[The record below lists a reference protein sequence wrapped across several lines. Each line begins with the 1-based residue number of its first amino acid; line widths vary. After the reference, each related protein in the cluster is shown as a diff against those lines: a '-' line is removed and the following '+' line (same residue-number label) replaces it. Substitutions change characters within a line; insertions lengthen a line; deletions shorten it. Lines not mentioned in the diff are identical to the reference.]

1 MISGITSTRA
11 GKYRELMGGIGSG
24 RRGGS
29 GRNTVESCRSLDI
42 NKLQRSGC
50 LEPGWAGAWQWT
62 RDGQQI
68 ACINLRAEVDRLHH
82 SYRVRVAGGAWQD
95 VVFGSARAA

>member
-1 MISGITSTRA
+1 
-11 GKYRELMGGIGSG
+11 
-24 RRGGS
+24 
-29 GRNTVESCRSLDI
+29 NTVESCRSLDI

-68 ACINLRAEVDRLHH
+68 ACINLRAEVDRLHL
-82 SYRVRVAGGAWQD
+82 SYRVRVAGGEWQD
-95 VVFGSARAA
+95 VGETIGLIRVPCRFGGNRPYFVCPGAVNASYCGRRVAK